1 MCLECEPENDHGCCR
16 LQMTL
21 ARRHA
26 QATVPK
32 IYARR
37 VGMRHY
43 DTLYAVWMERNGVR
57 IADCI
62 EACCITCAKA
72 DFIGK
77 HFIVDEAEVELNRTN
92 VLHARLRHGKSEGR
106 GTRSSSC
113 GNCGRGATWL
123 SFGADR

>member
-43 DTLYAVWMERNGVR
+43 DTLYAVWLS
-57 IADCI
+57 I
-62 EACCITCAKA
+62 
-72 DFIGK
+72 
-77 HFIVDEAEVELNRTN
+77 
-92 VLHARLRHGKSEGR
+92 RLRWTYISTIWK
-106 GTRSSSC
+106 
-113 GNCGRGATWL
+113 
-123 SFGADR
+123 